1 MRQRSLLSILI
12 VLLALGAWQA
22 YRYFY
27 SAPESLSRKNAAFSV
42 HAVELVRQFET
53 DSAAANSKY
62 LGQVLTVQGEVASVD
77 MEEDLTIIL
86 KTGTEL
92 STIRCSM
99 DNAER
104 GKVEKVSVGNRIAV
118 KGNCAGYT
126 QDELLG
132 SDIILNRCVIVE
144 TENK

>member
-1 MRQRSLLSILI
+1 MRPRSLLYILI

-27 SAPESLSRKNAAFSV
+27 KVPESLSQKNAAFSV
-42 HAVELVRQFET
+42 QADELVRQFET

-77 MEEDLTIIL
+77 IEEDLTSIL